1 MSSAIGKAIAALRA
15 DVASLR
21 RAACVDVTWT
31 RVETNDWRSSGW
43 IVSAPSSASIFVH
56 DQAPG
61 AEAWCREFGRFRN
74 PDAQS
79 RAAAASSDQSR

>member
-1 MSSAIGKAIAALRA
+1 MSSAIAKAIAALRA

-21 RAACVDVTWT
+21 REAGADVAWQRVDTG
-31 RVETNDWRSSGW
+31 DWRTSGW
-43 IVSAPSSASIFVH
+43 IVSSPTSPAIFVH
-56 DQAPG
+56 DQAPD